1 MPVAYLNPEG
11 LFRGTFSHVAVVT
24 GGRTIHVSGQV
35 ALDVQGRVVGATFEE
50 QAECVMQNLELALA
64 AAGAEPRHVVKMN
77 IYVRD
82 LTSSRLKTFR
92 EIRARHFGDHRPAS
106 TLVGTPALVHED
118 LMLEVEAVAVVD

>member
-1 MPVAYLNPEG
+1 
-11 LFRGTFSHVAVVT
+11 
-24 GGRTIHVSGQV
+24 
-35 ALDVQGRVVGATFEE
+35 
-50 QAECVMQNLELALA
+50 MQNLELALA

-92 EIRARHFGDHRPAS
+92 EIRARHFGEHRPAS

>member
-11 LFRGTFSHVAVVT
+11 LSRGTYSHVAVVT

-35 ALDVQGRVVGATFEE
+35 ALDVQGRVVGTTFEE
-50 QAECVMQNLELALA
+50 QAECVMQNLKLALA
-64 AAGAEPRHVVKMN
+64 AAGAETRHVVKMN

-82 LTSSRLKTFR
+82 LTSSRLKAFR
-92 EIRARHFGDHRPAS
+92 EIRGRHFGDHRPAS

-118 LMLEVEAVAVVD
+118 LMLEVEVVAVVD